1 MMNDEVKRETK
12 YWLDKRA
19 KALKRETAA
28 NKEVTKCM
36 ERFFSLDPESVEGK
50 KAKAEWEFAV
60 ANLAKMDIENKIE
73 ALGPAILSLLS
84 MGTDPD
90 DVTSFMIDKV
100 EEIVVIMA
108 AKLLHDRMKLRGA
121 E

>member
-1 MMNDEVKRETK
+1 MNDKVKRETK

-28 NKEVTKCM
+28 NKEVAKCM
-36 ERFFSLDPESVEGK
+36 ERFFSLDSESVEGK
-50 KAKAEWEFAV
+50 KAKAEWDFVV

-73 ALGPAILSLLS
+73 TLGPAILSLLS

-108 AKLLHDRMKLRGA
+108 AKLLHDHMELRGA